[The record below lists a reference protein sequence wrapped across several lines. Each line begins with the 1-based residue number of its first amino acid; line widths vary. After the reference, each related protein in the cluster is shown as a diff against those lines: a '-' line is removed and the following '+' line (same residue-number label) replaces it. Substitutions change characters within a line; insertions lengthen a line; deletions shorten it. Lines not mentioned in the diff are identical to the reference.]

1 MKKLLNNTYYLFR
14 HGQSETNT
22 KRIINGDPSSGLY
35 SFGLTE
41 EGKEQVKEV
50 AKEYKDNSIF
60 AQDSIIFTSDFLR
73 TRQTADIIAEIIRG
87 NHVYTTEKLRERSF
101 GDFENKS
108 KDNLKSIWESDM
120 RNNTERF
127 MHVETTQEVF
137 DRVDAFIN
145 ELEEKYTNKTI
156 ILVSHGD
163 ILQILLTGWHAH
175 SPSEHRNLLSIKNA
189 EVRKL

>member
-1 MKKLLNNTYYLFR
+1 MKKQLNNTYYLFR

-50 AKEYKDNSIF
+50 AKEYKDTSIF

-73 TRQTADIIAEIIRG
+73 TRQTADIIAGVIKS

-101 GDFENKS
+101 GDFEKKS
-108 KDNLKSIWESDM
+108 KDNLESIWESDM
-120 RNNTERF
+120 RNTTKRF

-163 ILQILLTGWHAH
+163 VLQILLACWQNF
-175 SPSEHRNLLSIKNA
+175 SPGEHRNVFPIKNA